1 VPVAKR
7 KTTKTKAKTK
17 SSPAARPA
25 KKVKRAAGQ
34 TVKQATRK
42 KTVKKVKAKTA
53 TKAKTKSTSSPA
65 ARPAKKVK
73 RATGKTAKQTTKKK
87 PVKKVKAKT
96 ASAKRKPVKTTKLRV
111 PIATKPA
118 ASTQR
123 KSPAPAIVEP
133 LPTPAPPP
141 PKPIPKTRLSD
152 KYLRE
157 FEEMLLI
164 KRAELAGD
172 VVNLTEQALQ
182 SNEGGDGASSSMPI
196 HMADLGSDNWEKEF
210 TLGLIDNEKAL
221 VKEIDEALQRIKNR
235 TYGVCIATRRPIT
248 LARLRAKPWAKYTIE
263 YARKREEG
271 RLP

>member
-1 VPVAKR
+1 MAKR

-17 SSPAARPA
+17 SNPAARPA
-25 KKVKRAAGQ
+25 KKVKRASGK

-53 TKAKTKSTSSPA
+53 TKAKTKSSPA
-65 ARPAKKVK
+65 
-73 RATGKTAKQTTKKK
+73 KTVKQTTRKKT
-87 PVKKVKAKT
+87 VKKAKAKT
-96 ASAKRKPVKTTKLRV
+96 ASAKKKPVKTTKRRA
-111 PIATKPA
+111 PIAAKPA
-118 ASTQR
+118 EKTQR
-123 KSPAPAIVEP
+123 KSPAKAAVEP
-133 LPTPAPPP
+133 LPAPAPPP
-141 PKPIPKTRLSD
+141 PKPIPKTRLSG
-152 KYLRE
+152 KHLRE
-157 FEEMLLI
+157 FEETLLI

>member
-1 VPVAKR
+1 MAKR
-7 KTTKTKAKTK
+7 KTTKTKVKTK
-17 SSPAARPA
+17 SGPAARSV
-25 KKVKRAAGQ
+25 KKVKRASGK
-34 TVKQATRK
+34 TVKRATRK

-53 TKAKTKSTSSPA
+53 SA
-65 ARPAKKVK
+65 
-73 RATGKTAKQTTKKK
+73 KKK
-87 PVKKVKAKT
+87 PVKTAKKRVKT
-96 ASAKRKPVKTTKLRV
+96 AAKPAKRIQRK
-111 PIATKPA
+111 KPA
-118 ASTQR
+118 KAT
-123 KSPAPAIVEP
+123 VEP

-141 PKPIPKTRLSD
+141 PKPMPKTRLSD
-152 KYLRE
+152 KHLRE